1 MTQDSPTQID
11 ESFKGNEAAEAC
23 RPDIEEPEW
32 KASKEVFQV
41 LFCLSIIGTM
51 ASLDMTIFLPIL
63 PLIAK
68 DLDGDAT
75 STLWVG
81 SAYLVP
87 CAGFQPIW
95 ASLSDIYG
103 RRQTLVAS
111 LGLFVIGSVVGC
123 VAHNMATLLAG
134 RAIQGVGG
142 GGLIPLAMIIIT
154 DLVPLRQRPKY
165 AAIVQ
170 VSMALGT
177 ILGPLI
183 GGCFEEYTSSSTGWR
198 WVFYINFP
206 LSVLAGVMLFTS
218 VRFQKGGVQLRSIDW
233 IGQVLF
239 IASISIFLIGLSWG
253 GVQYSWGSYQTLV
266 PLCLGVVGIIATGL
280 WEFLGTS
287 HPFIRLSILTDR
299 SSLAVYAAAIVQGT
313 IMYGCLYYVSLW
325 LEAIKFESGVMTGVG
340 LLPISIAL
348 MPTSIVIAFVISKT
362 GRYRWA
368 LWFGW
373 VTTIAAT
380 GVTIILH
387 RHTSTVSWIFIF
399 AFVGFGHGVLF
410 NALLVA
416 AQACAP
422 AKDVAYAASMYTFF
436 RTLGFAIGVII
447 GSTVLQ
453 NFMATKLSEL
463 GLPTAIAHNAEGY
476 ISTLKTLSPGSALRE
491 GVLDAYVYGL
501 DSIFEVMTGIGA
513 LGLLATPLVA
523 GRTMNKALETDH
535 ILHESKGDMN

>member
-1 MTQDSPTQID
+1 MSQDSHTQVD
-11 ESFKGNEAAEAC
+11 ESFKQSEAVEAC
-23 RPDIEEPEW
+23 RPVDEPEW

-41 LFCLSIIGTM
+41 LFCLSIIGIM

-68 DLDGDAT
+68 ELNGDAT
-75 STLWVG
+75 STFWVG

-87 CAGFQPIW
+87 CAGFQPVW

-103 RRQTLVAS
+103 RRKALVAS
-111 LGLFVIGSVVGC
+111 LGLFVIGSIVGC
-123 VAHNMATLLAG
+123 VAHDMATLLAG
-134 RAIQGVGG
+134 RVIQGIGG
-142 GGLIPLAMIIIT
+142 GGLIPLSMIIIT
-154 DLVPLRQRPKY
+154 DLIPLRERPKY

-170 VSMALGT
+170 VSMAFGT

-183 GGCFEEYTSSSTGWR
+183 GGCFEEYTSRSTGWR

-206 LSVLAGVMLFTS
+206 LSVVAGVMLFTS
-218 VRFQKGGVQLRSIDW
+218 VRFQKGGNQLRSVDW
-233 IGQVLF
+233 FGQALF
-239 IASISIFLIGLSWG
+239 IASLSVFLIGLSWG
-253 GVQYSWGSYQTLV
+253 GVQYSWSSYQTLL
-266 PLCLGVVGIIATGL
+266 PLCLGVVGLVATVL
-280 WEFLGTS
+280 WEFFGTS

-299 SSLAVYAAAIVQGT
+299 SSLAVYIAAIVQGT
-313 IMYGCLYYVSLW
+313 IMYGCLYYVSVW
-325 LEAIKFESGVMTGVG
+325 LQAIKSESGLMTGVG
-340 LLPISIAL
+340 LLPISVAL
-348 MPTSIVIAFVISKT
+348 MPTSIVIAFIISKT

-368 LWFGW
+368 LWLGW
-373 VTTIAAT
+373 VATIAAT

-387 RHTSTVSWIFIF
+387 KHTSTASWIFIF
-399 AFVGFGHGVLF
+399 AFVGFGHGVLL
-410 NALLVA
+410 NAMLVA

-463 GLPTAIAHNAEGY
+463 GLPTSIAHNAEGY
-476 ISTLKTLSPGSALRE
+476 ITTLKTLSVGSSLHE
-491 GVLDAYVYGL
+491 GVLSAYVYGL

-513 LGLLATPLVA
+513 LGLLVTPLVA

-535 ILHESKGDMN
+535 ILQEAKDVIN